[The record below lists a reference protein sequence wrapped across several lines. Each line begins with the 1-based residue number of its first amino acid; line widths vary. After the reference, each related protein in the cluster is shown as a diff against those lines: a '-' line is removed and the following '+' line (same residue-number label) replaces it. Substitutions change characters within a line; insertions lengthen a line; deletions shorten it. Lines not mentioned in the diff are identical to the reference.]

1 MEKPAR
7 QKYPLMTQMT
17 DAEHIHL
24 VREIFST
31 ITEKYDFLNRFLSLR
46 RDIAWRRCA
55 ARKVCFFQTYRF
67 LDVATGTADM
77 AIEAAHMHPRIRV
90 TGVDFVWE
98 MMDIGRAKIG
108 KRHLSDRVR
117 LLVSDALHL
126 PFHDN
131 SFDVAGIAFGIRNI
145 PNRIRVLQEM
155 NRVVVPGGQVMVL
168 EMTFPRNRL
177 LRVIYQNYLNRILP
191 ILARAFSPN
200 PAAYSYLADSIM
212 HFPSAG
218 DFATLMDEAGL
229 KGVEKFSL
237 TLGITHL
244 YVGMKP
250 AG

>member
-1 MEKPAR
+1 MA
-7 QKYPLMTQMT
+7 QMT

-55 ARKVCFFQTYRF
+55 ARKLCFFQTYRF

-77 AIEAAHMHPRIRV
+77 AIEVAHVHPCVRV
-90 TGVDFVWE
+90 TGVDFVQE
-98 MMDIGRAKIG
+98 MMDIGRAKIW
-108 KRHLSDRVR
+108 KRHLSDRIR

-168 EMTFPRNRL
+168 EMTFPHNRL
-177 LRVIYQNYLNRILP
+177 LRGIYQTYLNRILP
-191 ILARAFSPN
+191 ILARAFSSN

-212 HFPSAG
+212 HFPEAE
-218 DFATLMDEAGL
+218 DFVGLMDQAGI
-229 KGVEKFSL
+229 KMVGKFPL

-244 YVGMKP
+244 YIGMK
-250 AG
+250 AA

>member
-1 MEKPAR
+1 MKKPTR
-7 QKYPLMTQMT
+7 QKYPLVAETT
-17 DAEHIHL
+17 DVERVSM

-31 ITEKYDFLNRFLSLR
+31 ITKKYDFLNHLLSLG
-46 RDIAWRRCA
+46 RDIAWRRYA

-67 LDVATGTADM
+67 LDVATGTGDM

-90 TGVDFVWE
+90 IAVDFVRQ
-98 MMDIGRAKIG
+98 MMDRGRAKIG
-108 KRHLSDRVR
+108 KGHLRDRIR
-117 LLVSDALHL
+117 MLVSDALHL

-145 PNRIRVLQEM
+145 PNRVVVLQEM

-168 EMTFPRNRL
+168 EMTLPRNRL
-177 LRVIYQNYLNRILP
+177 LRGVYQIYLNRILP
-191 ILARAFSPN
+191 TLARAFSPN

-212 HFPSAG
+212 HFPEVE
-218 DFATLMDEAGL
+218 DFVGLMDQAGI
-229 KGVEKFSL
+229 KMVQKYPL

-244 YVGMKP
+244 YIGVK

>member
-1 MEKPAR
+1 MEKSTR
-7 QKYPLMTQMT
+7 QKYPLITQMT

-31 ITEKYDFLNRFLSLR
+31 ITEEYDFLNRFLSLR

-55 ARKVCFFQTYRF
+55 ARKMCFFQTYRF

-77 AIEAAHMHPRIRV
+77 AIEAAHVHPCIRV
-90 TGVDFVWE
+90 TGVDFMRE
-98 MMDIGRAKIG
+98 MMDLGRAKIG
-108 KRHLSDRVR
+108 KRRLSDRIQ

-168 EMTFPRNRL
+168 EMTLPPNRL
-177 LRVIYQNYLNRILP
+177 LRGIYQTYLNRILP

-212 HFPSAG
+212 HFPEAV
-218 DFATLMDEAGL
+218 DFVELMDQAGI
-229 KGVEKFSL
+229 KMVAKYPL

-244 YVGMKP
+244 YIGVK
-250 AG
+250 AA